1 MEHASATQKGG
12 KQSMKAKTL
21 STIALLVV
29 LSLLVTQCGPT
40 PEPQTI
46 IQTVEVE
53 KKVVETVEVEKQVI
67 ETVEVEKTVIEEK
80 IVEVTAVPAPKV
92 PEGTLTMALST
103 FPNSIDRPQAAERQ
117 ASNTSQQMWDSLLW
131 VNEEG
136 ELEPALAES
145 YEISDDGTEYTFHL
159 RDDVV
164 FHNGEPFNADSVVF
178 TWERAANADY
188 EYSYYFTNAESV
200 EKIDDYTVKVTTPEP
215 DALFLRLMADY
226 WAMIPP
232 GYYEEVGE
240 EGFVE
245 HPIGTGPFMFVEWVK
260 GDHITMEANP
270 NYWREGVPKVQNLV
284 FRPIPESS
292 TRVAAIQTGEVDVVG
307 RLSSEEAQSLLG
319 VPNVKVIRYPSTRI
333 YYIAFNNLTTGEGQ
347 PTEDP
352 LVRQAMNYAVD
363 VDAIADAL
371 FDGFAQ
377 RATGYVAE
385 GEMGYGVVE
394 PFGYDP
400 DKARELLAE
409 AGYPDGFAMDFAC
422 PAGAYI
428 FFEQVCEAV
437 QGYLGDVG
445 IETELEIMESGQ
457 YWDLE
462 AEKQLP
468 PLFGDS
474 WSSTLGEA
482 YNRLLGALGGWD
494 ASYSSWSDPKIDE
507 MLEQISQAIDFEER
521 KKLYEDLQV
530 YMQEDPPFIYLYQL
544 MTFEAISTRVQ
555 NYTPRGAED
564 YFLMN
569 TWVITEE

>member
-1 MEHASATQKGG
+1 
-12 KQSMKAKTL
+12 MKVKTL
-21 STIALLVV
+21 SVVTLLVV
-29 LSLLVTQCGPT
+29 LSLLVTTCGAT

-53 KKVVETVEVEKQVI
+53 KTVVETVEVEVEKQVI
-67 ETVEVEKTVIEEK
+67 ETVEVEKTVVEEK
-80 IVEVTAVPAPKV
+80 TVEVTAVPVPEG
-92 PEGTLTMALST
+92 PEGTLNMALAT
-103 FPNSIDRPQAAERQ
+103 FPNSIDRPQAAERN

-136 ELEPALAES
+136 ELEPALAER
-145 YEISDDGTEYTFHL
+145 YEISEDGTEYTFYL

-164 FHNGEPFNADSVVF
+164 FHNGEPFNADSVVL

-188 EYSYYFTNAESV
+188 EYSYFFTNADSV

-215 DALFLRLMADY
+215 DAIFLRIMADY

-232 GYYEEVGE
+232 KYYEEVGE
-240 EGFVE
+240 DGFVE

-270 NYWREGVPKVQNLV
+270 NYWREGQPKVQSLI
-284 FRPIPESS
+284 FRPIPESA
-292 TRVAAIQTGEVDVVG
+292 TRAAAIQTGEVDVVG

-333 YYIAFNNLTTGEGQ
+333 YYIAFNNLTTGVGQ
-347 PTEDP
+347 PTEEP

-377 RATGYVAE
+377 RASGYVAD
-385 GEMGYGVVE
+385 GEMGYGAVE
-394 PFGYDP
+394 PFPYDP
-400 DKARELLAE
+400 EKAKELLGE
-409 AGYPDGFAMDFAC
+409 AGYPDGFEMDFAC

-437 QGYLGDVG
+437 QGYLADVG
-445 IETELEIMESGQ
+445 IETNLEIMESGQ

-482 YNRLLGALGGWD
+482 YNRLFGALGGMD
-494 ASYSSWSDPKIDE
+494 ASYSAWSDPTIDE
-507 MLEQISQAIDFEER
+507 YLADIEQAIDFEER

-544 MTFEAISTRVQ
+544 MTFEAINTRVQ

-569 TWVITEE
+569 TWVITED